1 MILHAESAS
10 CPDCNVQLLQMIF
23 IDIYFK
29 KLCTCVHHRNNII
42 RIGYYF
48 RKRSHSASSSSGS
61 EISDD
66 VHIVSQKKRSYRDR
80 DRKMDEV
87 ERLAEMERQR

>member
-1 MILHAESAS
+1 MTFYIQRRLYTFVRSNTLVVLG
-10 CPDCNVQLLQMIF
+10 C
-23 IDIYFK
+23 
-29 KLCTCVHHRNNII
+29 R
-42 RIGYYF
+42 F

-61 EISDD
+61 DVSDD
-66 VHIVSQKKRSYRDR
+66 VHIVSHKKRSYRDR

>member
-1 MILHAESAS
+1 MDDIQTRYYILMYARY
-10 CPDCNVQLLQMIF
+10 NVF
-23 IDIYFK
+23 CF
-29 KLCTCVHHRNNII
+29 LC
-42 RIGYYF
+42 

-61 EISDD
+61 DASDD
-66 VHIVSQKKRSYRDR
+66 VHIVSHKKRSYRDR

>member
-1 MILHAESAS
+1 M
-10 CPDCNVQLLQMIF
+10 C
-23 IDIYFK
+23 
-29 KLCTCVHHRNNII
+29 
-42 RIGYYF
+42 

-61 EISDD
+61 DASDD
-66 VHIVSQKKRSYRDR
+66 VHIVSHKKRSYRDR